1 MKAIAYDRYGPPEV
15 LHVADMPRPTP
26 DDDEVLIRVHA
37 TEVTKADCE
46 LRSFQF
52 AVKWFWL
59 PLRLAFGAFKP
70 RRQILGLYFAGVVAE
85 TGAAASGFAVGEE
98 VFGSAGLKMGA
109 YGEYLAVPATATVV
123 AKPKSLSFAE
133 AAAVPLGGLNAFHF
147 LRLAAIE
154 PGESVLV
161 NGAGGSIGLHAVQ
174 IAKAMGAEVTAVDKS
189 LKETLVRRMGADHFI
204 DYTARS
210 FADTDSRYDVIFD
223 MVPTSAYEDCM
234 KVLKDNGRYLNGN
247 PKLSTMLRC
256 WWTTRFSDR
265 TASCAF
271 ARETREEL
279 LELKAMIERGE
290 LRSIVD
296 EVLPMEQI
304 AEAHHKVEQETRLG
318 AIVVSIADQVGFS
331 RLNVRSMQA
340 SPSLRASPP
349 DP

>member
-1 MKAIAYDRYGPPEV
+1 VKAIVFQRYGPPEV
-15 LHVADMPRPTP
+15 LHVTDMPRPTP
-26 DDDEVLIRVHA
+26 DDDQVLIRVHA
-37 TEVTKADCE
+37 AEVTKADCE
-46 LRSFQF
+46 LRSFRF

-59 PLRLAFGAFKP
+59 PLRIAFGVFKP
-70 RRQILGLYFAGVVAE
+70 RRPILGLYFAGVVVE
-85 TGAAASGFAVGEE
+85 TGAAVRRVTVGEE
-98 VFGSAGLKMGA
+98 VFGSAGMKMGA
-109 YGEYLAVPATATVV
+109 YGEYMVVPANTTVV
-123 AKPKSLSFAE
+123 PKPEKMSFAE
-133 AAAVPLGGLNAFHF
+133 AAAVPLGGLNALHF

-174 IAKAMGAEVTAVDKS
+174 IAKAMGAEVTAVDKP
-189 LKETLVRRMGADHFI
+189 LKEALIRRMGADHFV
-204 DYTARS
+204 DYTARH
-210 FADTDSRYDVIFD
+210 FADTESRFDVIVD
-223 MVPTSAYEDCM
+223 MVPTSDFNDCM
-234 KVLKDNGRYLNGN
+234 NALKDNGRYFNGN
-247 PKLSTMLRC
+247 PKLATMVRC

-290 LRSIVD
+290 LRSIMD

-331 RLNVRSMQA
+331 RLNVR
-340 SPSLRASPP
+340 
-349 DP
+349 